1 MECKYCHRPLEQ
13 RPGGRRREYCDDAC
27 RQRAHRLR
35 QGEAAAI
42 RAEQEIESWGVFLPA
57 TVKYLAGLLAA
68 GNWDTARKLA
78 NLMLAEQDFSRRK
91 KPRDTSD
98 RAELEQARADLSR
111 IRQDRA
117 REAEQLRALL
127 AKRETAL
134 AVQAKV
140 IEDLE
145 SKIEQERRGS
155 AQVQEQ
161 CRQIVATLNM
171 KLGRLA
177 EENHTLARENLNLA
191 RQVAE
196 LDARLAESRS
206 EQVEALTIQLVEL
219 EQENIRLKRA
229 QS

>member
-1 MECKYCHRPLEQ
+1 
-13 RPGGRRREYCDDAC
+13 
-27 RQRAHRLR
+27 
-35 QGEAAAI
+35 
-42 RAEQEIESWGVFLPA
+42 
-57 TVKYLAGLLAA
+57 
-68 GNWDTARKLA
+68 
-78 NLMLAEQDFSRRK
+78 
-91 KPRDTSD
+91 
-98 RAELEQARADLSR
+98 
-111 IRQDRA
+111 
-117 REAEQLRALL
+117 
-127 AKRETAL
+127 
-134 AVQAKV
+134 VQAKV